1 MKERTVFTPH
11 TFRYPRDY
19 LCIQGIDFVYFRSDM
34 FRILRVAGYIIKEC
48 VAALVSLLI
57 VEQAEISL

>member
-19 LCIQGIDFVYFRSDM
+19 LCNQGIDFVYFRSDM
-34 FRILRVAGYIIKEC
+34 FRIVRAAG
-48 VAALVSLLI
+48 
-57 VEQAEISL
+57 